1 MHQDPIVLAHA
12 FGARYDLPIPLL
24 LFVVGGAAVV
34 VVSFLLVLPRA
45 VTAGRSDQGSL
56 PDQAPSTRLQPA
68 WAALSIVV
76 LVLLAARGL
85 AGSDVVAD
93 NIVPTT
99 FWLLVWI
106 AVPLS
111 CGLLGDWTRL
121 LNPFARTWPGS
132 PTGRPGLR
140 QAVLG
145 RREPLN
151 WPVRRG
157 WWPAVVLLFALACGE
172 LIFDLTAAEPHVIGT
187 GFVLYA
193 LVNLF
198 LGLLAGEAWVQ
209 RGEVFSVLF
218 SRWGR
223 LGFWRF
229 GAQGRRGFAGGLVV
243 PFERTVSRITFV
255 MLLLISVNFDG
266 LLATPQRSAFERAR
280 LGADPSEV
288 QDLRAVSFVLLTAVI
303 CLVFGLF
310 ALAAVRAAGTG
321 GGVRVALTGLM
332 PSLVPIA
339 FGFLLAHNAA
349 YLLVNSQLMLPLIG
363 NPVGTESWPIHL
375 PYPFNDNYQPNHTF
389 LPSAFYWYL
398 GVVAIVAVHVVAV
411 VLAHRHLACTAGT
424 SGAAGAASTRVWS
437 RWSPTPPS
445 ASTSSPSRWCRRSS
459 RRRNRERLSPG
470 RQSPRWRRPRP
481 GEPSR
486 PPVAGRRG
494 AAGRRFSWPLRR
506 EPTLRHGPGCCGCI
520 RGSAGFPLGQ
530 RTSRLLSDA
539 VVVLAALRLWQR
551 RRPEPAGQL
560 LRTLIRARV
569 TCEGDSRGG
578 RAGGR
583 GRG

>member
-1 MHQDPIVLAHA
+1 MHQGPIVLAHA

-45 VTAGRSDQGSL
+45 VTAGRSDQSSL

-76 LVLLAARGL
+76 LVLLAACGL
-85 AGSDVVAD
+85 AGSNVVAD

-106 AVPLS
+106 AIPLS
-111 CGLLGDWTRL
+111 CGLVGDWTRL
-121 LNPFARTWPGS
+121 LNPVANLARLTD
-132 PTGRPGLR
+132 RPGLR
-140 QAVLG
+140 QGVLG
-145 RREPLN
+145 RREPLS
-151 WPVRRG
+151 WPVRLG

-172 LIFDLTAAEPHVIGT
+172 LIFNLTATEPHVIGA

-198 LGLLAGEAWVQ
+198 LGLLAGEAWGQ

-218 SRWGR
+218 STWGR

-243 PFERTVSRITFV
+243 PFEHTVSRIMFV

-266 LLATPQRSAFERAR
+266 LLATPQWSAFERAR
-280 LGADPSEV
+280 VGADPSGV
-288 QDLRAVSFVLLTAVI
+288 QDLRAASFVLLTAVI

-310 ALAAVRAAGTG
+310 AWAAVRAGGTG

-339 FGFLLAHNAA
+339 FGYLLAHNAA

-363 NPVGTESWPIHL
+363 NPVGTESWPIRL
-375 PYPFNDNYQPNHTF
+375 PCPFNDSHEPNRTI

-398 GVVAIVAVHVVAV
+398 GAVAIVAVHVVAV
-411 VLAHRHLACTAGT
+411 VLAHRHLAGTARDERRGRRSEYPWLVAMVGYT
-424 SGAAGAASTRVWS
+424 AFNLYLIAQPLVQEKQPAEKPGAAVARASVVAGAPA
-437 RWSPTPPS
+437 
-445 ASTSSPSRWCRRSS
+445 SS
-459 RRRNRERLSPG
+459 R
-470 RQSPRWRRPRP
+470 
-481 GEPSR
+481 
-486 PPVAGRRG
+486 
-494 AAGRRFSWPLRR
+494 
-506 EPTLRHGPGCCGCI
+506 
-520 RGSAGFPLGQ
+520 
-530 RTSRLLSDA
+530 
-539 VVVLAALRLWQR
+539 
-551 RRPEPAGQL
+551 
-560 LRTLIRARV
+560 
-569 TCEGDSRGG
+569 
-578 RAGGR
+578 
-583 GRG
+583 

>member
-1 MHQDPIVLAHA
+1 MHQGPIVLAHA

-45 VTAGRSDQGSL
+45 VTAGRSDQSSL
-56 PDQAPSTRLQPA
+56 PDQAASTRLQPA
-68 WAALSIVV
+68 WAALSIAV
-76 LVLLAARGL
+76 LVLLAACGL
-85 AGSDVVAD
+85 AGSNVVAD

-121 LNPFARTWPGS
+121 LNPFANLARLTD
-132 PTGRPGLR
+132 RPGLR

-145 RREPLN
+145 RREPLS
-151 WPVRRG
+151 WPVRLG

-172 LIFDLTAAEPHVIGT
+172 LIFNLTATEPHVIGA

-198 LGLLAGEAWVQ
+198 LGLLAGEAWGQ

-218 SRWGR
+218 STWGR
-223 LGFWRF
+223 LGFRRF

-243 PFERTVSRITFV
+243 PFEHTVSRIMFV

-266 LLATPQRSAFERAR
+266 LLATPQWSAFERAR
-280 LGADPSEV
+280 VGADPSGV
-288 QDLRAVSFVLLTAVI
+288 QDLRAASFVLLTAVI

-310 ALAAVRAAGTG
+310 AWAAVRAGGTG

-339 FGFLLAHNAA
+339 FGYLLAHNAA

-363 NPVGTESWPIHL
+363 NPVGTESWPIHR
-375 PYPFNDNYQPNHTF
+375 PYPFNDSYEPNHTF

-411 VLAHRHLACTAGT
+411 VLAHRHLAGTARDERRGRRSEYPWLVAMVAYT
-424 SGAAGAASTRVWS
+424 AFSLYLIAQPLVQEKQPAEKPGAAVARASVVAGAPA
-437 RWSPTPPS
+437 
-445 ASTSSPSRWCRRSS
+445 SS
-459 RRRNRERLSPG
+459 R
-470 RQSPRWRRPRP
+470 
-481 GEPSR
+481 
-486 PPVAGRRG
+486 
-494 AAGRRFSWPLRR
+494 
-506 EPTLRHGPGCCGCI
+506 
-520 RGSAGFPLGQ
+520 
-530 RTSRLLSDA
+530 
-539 VVVLAALRLWQR
+539 
-551 RRPEPAGQL
+551 
-560 LRTLIRARV
+560 
-569 TCEGDSRGG
+569 
-578 RAGGR
+578 
-583 GRG
+583 